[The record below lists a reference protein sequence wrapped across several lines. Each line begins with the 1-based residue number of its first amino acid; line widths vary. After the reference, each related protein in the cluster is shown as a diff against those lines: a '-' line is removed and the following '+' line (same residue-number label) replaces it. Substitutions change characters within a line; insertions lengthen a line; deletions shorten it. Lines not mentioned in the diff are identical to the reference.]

1 MITDK
6 QLMELYN
13 LRKRVQEQRKQIK
26 DLQKKISELEKPR
39 IESISIYDREEIH
52 HNCTVQI
59 LHNTITG
66 MTEIGWWPE
75 GRFEDQTGED
85 EEEEEEDA
93 ER

>member
-13 LRKRVQEQRKQIK
+13 LRQRVQEQRKQIK

-52 HNCTVQI
+52 HNCTVQV

-66 MTEIGWWPE
+66 QVSIGWYPE
-75 GRFEDQTGED
+75 GKFKDQIEED
-85 EEEEEEDA
+85 EEDQHA
-93 ER
+93 CR